1 MPNRSLWLAMVVA
14 IIVGIVATFWA
25 NLDVT
30 FRNGAIAKAAGF
42 KDWVGRESFNRLQR
56 WLHNPSEPNLTKSGF
71 MGLGGLLTLGMMFMR
86 VRFLWWPFHPAGYA
100 LAISFAM
107 DYFWFTFL
115 AAWLIK
121 LLIVRHG
128 GLQMHR
134 QLAPFFLGLI
144 LGDYVIGSIW
154 SLIGTG
160 LGVRTYKIFI

>member
-1 MPNRSLWLAMVVA
+1 
-14 IIVGIVATFWA
+14 
-25 NLDVT
+25 
-30 FRNGAIAKAAGF
+30 
-42 KDWVGRESFNRLQR
+42 
-56 WLHNPSEPNLTKSGF
+56 
-71 MGLGGLLTLGMMFMR
+71 MR

-128 GLQMHR
+128 GLQTHR
-134 QLAPFFLGLI
+134 RLAPFFLGLI